1 MLSSN
6 DFKTVSSPLILS
18 RTHKWHPVRTGDG
31 VSILIL
37 WDERMDN
44 VFVGGWNSGGIIER
58 MGLFRLLSLM
68 KGFRRIGIV
77 MSRAIKRRVSEGC
90 IDGRICD
97 REE

>member
-18 RTHKWHPVRTGDG
+18 RTHRWHPVRTGDD

-37 WDERMDN
+37 WDERMDDAYA
-44 VFVGGWNSGGIIER
+44 GGWSSGWFIER

-68 KGFRRIGIV
+68 KGFR
-77 MSRAIKRRVSEGC
+77 
-90 IDGRICD
+90 
-97 REE
+97 

>member
-18 RTHKWHPVRTGDG
+18 RTHRWHPVRTGDG

-37 WDERMDN
+37 RDERMDDAN
-44 VFVGGWNSGGIIER
+44 AGDWSSGGIIER

-68 KGFRRIGIV
+68 KGFR
-77 MSRAIKRRVSEGC
+77 
-90 IDGRICD
+90 
-97 REE
+97 

>member
-18 RTHKWHPVRTGDG
+18 RTHKWHPVRTGDV

-37 WDERMDN
+37 WYERMDDGY
-44 VFVGGWNSGGIIER
+44 VGGWNSGGFIER

-68 KGFRRIGIV
+68 KGFR
-77 MSRAIKRRVSEGC
+77 
-90 IDGRICD
+90 
-97 REE
+97 